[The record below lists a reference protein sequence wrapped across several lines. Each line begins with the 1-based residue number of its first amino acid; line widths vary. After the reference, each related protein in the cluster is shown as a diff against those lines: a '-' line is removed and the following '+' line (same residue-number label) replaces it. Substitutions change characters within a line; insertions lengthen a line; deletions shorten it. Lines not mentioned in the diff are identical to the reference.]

1 MRRVGPLCVGL
12 LALVVALSCNRGAPM
27 SHVRIGLKGTDAQVA
42 VAVVERAVESVAGKA
57 SVRTV
62 ACSDAAVVS
71 VSMGAG
77 NADVA
82 AAAAVNEALAKVAMP
97 PHVTVD
103 VRAVADEIVVFAVRG
118 PDPFVARKFV
128 DAQLK
133 GALSSVA
140 GVVVVKVVGGKQ
152 EKQVRVDLE
161 RLMAR
166 DLTLSEVAAAAG
178 GGASLEATVVRDPD
192 AAPNDGMMKAV
203 LPPPGPNAVL
213 LTDVASVGLAS
224 AGEPLRRDGAVEV
237 RVLGSA
243 AARVAVLKAA
253 LGVSAP
259 EGITVSALD
268 DDSIEGVD
276 VVVVDGTAAQLQ
288 DVQRAALSIPGVRL
302 ADEPYSV
309 RVVVDTVRAAL
320 IGVHVHDVERVA
332 AMAAGDGL
340 VLLRNTENVVVR
352 LDRAMGPE
360 LLGQLVV
367 ARTPAG
373 PVRLGDVARIES
385 SAPRSDRL
393 DGKPLARVRVL
404 FDVGVRKIALASLER
419 ELRALK
425 GVQASIERDDVGAGI
440 CP

>member
-1 MRRVGPLCVGL
+1 
-12 LALVVALSCNRGAPM
+12 M